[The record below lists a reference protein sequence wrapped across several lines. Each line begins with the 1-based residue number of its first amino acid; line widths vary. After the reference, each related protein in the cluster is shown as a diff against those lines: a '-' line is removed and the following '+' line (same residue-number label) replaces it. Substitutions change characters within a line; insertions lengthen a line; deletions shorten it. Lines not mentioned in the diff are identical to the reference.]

1 MRQAPIHASS
11 IELAHR
17 ATPERELA
25 EKVRDPRISHDGGTH
40 NGRTASSRA
49 SETRAMLRKVI
60 KYLPVILPV
69 AMKIIQSQRA
79 KGTATS
85 ASTTRTR
92 R

>member
-1 MRQAPIHASS
+1 MVCQPQ
-11 IELAHR
+11 
-17 ATPERELA
+17 
-25 EKVRDPRISHDGGTH
+25 ISQGGGTD
-40 NGRTASSRA
+40 NGRTAFPPA
-49 SETRAMLRKVI
+49 SETRVMLHKVI

-85 ASTTRTR
+85 AATTRTR